1 MNAREKFLQLIVK
14 VLEDNGISYMITGSL
29 GAAYYGEPRATND
42 IDIVVSPNQ
51 RQLETFISDLG
62 DELYVSP
69 EAAMSALHNKGMF
82 NIIDGMSGWK
92 VDLIILKDREFSQV
106 EFGRRRKVPF
116 LSSEYLVVSP
126 EDAILSKLEWSK
138 IGSSERQFNDAAQV
152 AALVGE
158 ANIDVTYLKKW
169 AKELGV
175 EQLLKKLLKGV
186 FGN

>member
-1 MNAREKFLQLIVK
+1 M
-14 VLEDNGISYMITGSL
+14 G
-29 GAAYYGEPRATND
+29 
-42 IDIVVSPNQ
+42 
-51 RQLETFISDLG
+51 
-62 DELYVSP
+62 
-69 EAAMSALHNKGMF
+69 
-82 NIIDGMSGWK
+82 
-92 VDLIILKDREFSQV
+92 SQV

-158 ANIDVTYLKKW
+158 SNIDLTYLKKW

-175 EQLLKKLLKGV
+175 EDLLAKLLKGV
-186 FGN
+186 FG